1 MYVISNPKE
10 VDVVDVVDDGVMV
23 EVGNTVVLVV
33 VVLIKLV
40 DEALLGGGFCEG
52 LAEVDNVKLDMD
64 TEAIDINEV
73 VTPVD
78 WPLAWG
84 DVVDVGVLVEVGG
97 TVVLLGVVVDW

>member
-1 MYVISNPKE
+1 MGPCLPG
-10 VDVVDVVDDGVMV
+10 VDVVDDEVMV

-33 VVLIKLV
+33 VVVVVFKLV
-40 DEALLGGGFCEG
+40 DSEGGETEALLGGGFCEE

-78 WPLAWG
+78 
-84 DVVDVGVLVEVGG
+84 
-97 TVVLLGVVVDW
+97 

>member
-1 MYVISNPKE
+1 MGPCLPKE

-40 DEALLGGGFCEG
+40 DEALLGGGFCKG
-52 LAEVDNVKLDMD
+52 PAEADNVKLDMD

-78 WPLAWG
+78 
-84 DVVDVGVLVEVGG
+84 
-97 TVVLLGVVVDW
+97 